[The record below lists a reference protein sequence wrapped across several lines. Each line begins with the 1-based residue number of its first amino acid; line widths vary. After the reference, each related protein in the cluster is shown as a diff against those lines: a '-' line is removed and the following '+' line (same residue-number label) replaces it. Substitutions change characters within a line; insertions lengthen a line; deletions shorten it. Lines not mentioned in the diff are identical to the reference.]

1 MIRASEQILKFNTA
15 IKTANSIK
23 NLDNLYISIM
33 CSNLDNATVEVFKEL
48 LESKAENLQL
58 KGLVDN

>member
-1 MIRASEQILKFNTA
+1 
-15 IKTANSIK
+15 
-23 NLDNLYISIM
+23 M